1 MEADTAK
8 NLGALEAQL
17 LALSNTKN
25 DMRTL
30 RTHIAGLEE
39 ALEELNTANDGLRRE
54 LGRKSELIERHSKR
68 IQQQQERLFDLENA
82 ASEAAREGNTPI
94 HLSRDPALPLAAP
107 DGAGLLADLRSSDSV
122 ITRDAPPHQSGRRN
136 AAASWRR
143 PQA

>member
-68 IQQQQERLFDLENA
+68 IQRPARPESSDRNSPRRA
-82 ASEAAREGNTPI
+82 PRPRWSASVPRPRSSS
-94 HLSRDPALPLAAP
+94 SRPLA
-107 DGAGLLADLRSSDSV
+107 
-122 ITRDAPPHQSGRRN
+122 GRT
-136 AAASWRR
+136 SCCT
-143 PQA
+143 